1 MLNVCCSHE
10 KLFGRKIKQF
20 SSYFIRVCCY
30 RLSPKVI
37 LFDHIDPE
45 DGSSKLQN
53 IVNFLPFHMAS
64 YSTKYESSCLNVVV
78 ALFQDM
84 TGERVGLGARRN
96 LFAASAYCPSLQH
109 G

>member
-1 MLNVCCSHE
+1 MCCIHE
-10 KLFGRKIKQF
+10 RLLGRKIKQF
-20 SSYFIRVCCY
+20 SSYFICVCCY
-30 RLSPKVI
+30 RLSPKII

-53 IVNFLPFHMAS
+53 FVNLLPFHMGS
-64 YSTKYESSCLNVVV
+64 YTRKHESSCLNVIG

-84 TGERVGLGARRN
+84 TRERVGLGARRI
-96 LFAASAYCPSLQH
+96 LYAASAYCPSVQN